1 MKKTVSRLLAALIVC
16 LSVMCFTACVNA
28 PDETAISQESARL
41 LMMSY
46 LEEKGFDEEN
56 DTLAEGETM
65 VIDDEKVY
73 VFSWRTKE
81 GENADRLFGMYA
93 VSYNGKSFY
102 EYQSARDEWIKDMN
116 EE

>member
-28 PDETAISQESARL
+28 PDETVISQESARL

-46 LEEKGFDEEN
+46 LDEKGFDEEN
-56 DTLAEGETM
+56 DTLA
-65 VIDDEKVY
+65 
-73 VFSWRTKE
+73 E

-93 VSYNGKSFY
+93 VSYDGKNFY